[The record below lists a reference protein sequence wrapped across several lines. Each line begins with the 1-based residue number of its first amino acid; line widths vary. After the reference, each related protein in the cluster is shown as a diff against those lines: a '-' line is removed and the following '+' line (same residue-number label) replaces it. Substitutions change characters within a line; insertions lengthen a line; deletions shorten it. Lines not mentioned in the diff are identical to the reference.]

1 MEIRIDVNPGADIG
15 AAIAAAIPSLRRSDG
30 DYGGRIVLPRGQF
43 FCSPVRV
50 PPFNFGETRVV
61 IEGEGGGTMLR
72 PHPSTAAGEY
82 LFHIGGRT
90 EIKGI
95 DFSNPDHRPVNAI
108 RLFGVDQTS
117 DNGPAFTEVTYC
129 QFRQFGTA
137 IRNENLGNW
146 GIIRNRF
153 LANEINIHS
162 WNGGMVSEMHWNSF
176 QGGRGIIFE
185 HNGWASEGR
194 NISNNQMV
202 LMKSG
207 IEIYNGLA
215 YNISSNN
222 IDADSGDCIIL
233 EPRIGAL
240 VDVKINSGWFSG
252 FGPCGIRASGPVFRA
267 RVRDIS
273 IRGHA
278 RAGIALEH
286 RDGWS
291 PADFQFSG
299 CNFEGNALDFF
310 SDGAGGVSCTNHF
323 GSQQTWSETATDRG
337 FTGFVSRDDEF
348 DRPPVAISARTR
360 VRDARGTGAPPALT
374 S

>member
-146 GIIRNRF
+146 
-153 LANEINIHS
+153 
-162 WNGGMVSEMHWNSF
+162 
-176 QGGRGIIFE
+176 
-185 HNGWASEGR
+185 ASSAIG
-194 NISNNQMV
+194 
-202 LMKSG
+202 
-207 IEIYNGLA
+207 
-215 YNISSNN
+215 SSPTRSTS
-222 IDADSGDCIIL
+222 IPGTA
-233 EPRIGAL
+233 
-240 VDVKINSGWFSG
+240 GWF
-252 FGPCGIRASGPVFRA
+252 PKCTGIRSRAGAASSSSTTDGRA
-267 RVRDIS
+267 RD
-273 IRGHA
+273 
-278 RAGIALEH
+278 
-286 RDGWS
+286 
-291 PADFQFSG
+291 
-299 CNFEGNALDFF
+299 
-310 SDGAGGVSCTNHF
+310 
-323 GSQQTWSETATDRG
+323 ETSAT
-337 FTGFVSRDDEF
+337 
-348 DRPPVAISARTR
+348 TR
-360 VRDARGTGAPPALT
+360 WC
-374 S
+374 